1 MDNSSNQTMSG
12 PVAGLH
18 NPAGK
23 LLNDI
28 SLWVQVIDSG
38 GQVIFTNHFTEQL
51 SGYSAKQFADGNL
64 LWEELFSDKSEGL
77 RLKNICLELLKDSR
91 GFSNKMV
98 EIVTQNGDMKRLLLT
113 MDTLAHASGS
123 HPNAILIGMVL
134 PGESN
139 LSEDVKANEQHY
151 HSVFRNTSVGFFRS
165 LAEGRFL
172 EVSETLANMLG
183 FDNAGDAVQLINNIG
198 EEIYFNPDFRQTIVA
213 EVSQSSQIKTYETV
227 FKNRQGKAFHGRLN
241 VNAHY
246 DSAYSQWV
254 LEGTLENIT
263 HRITADRELHE
274 KANQAMLNISTAV
287 SFTSKITELFEAIR
301 TEISSLIDTRN
312 FFIALYDETSKWLS
326 LPYFIDEKDD
336 FDHFPV
342 EKTLSALVIETR
354 ESILLHRENILQL
367 IDAGTIN
374 VAGTIPQVW
383 LGAPLMVEGQVIG
396 VMVVQNYQDTD
407 AIREEHKQLLQV
419 ISPQISLFIERKQA
433 EEKLRQSEQE
443 LREANNTKDRFFN
456 IIAHD
461 LKNPFNA
468 IIGFSTLLC
477 DEWNDFDDDDKI
489 TMITA
494 IRQSSEG
501 AYDLLMNLL
510 DWSRVQLGT
519 IDFNPAALDINSL
532 IERNISLLKSNAD
545 KKNIRI
551 TFESCTHRQV
561 FADANMLRTVIR
573 NLLSNAI
580 KFTYGFGIIHI
591 TTSSDPDYP
600 NMLRFSIADSGVGIP
615 PEKIQ
620 TLFALTKTR
629 TTADTGGESGTGLGL
644 ILCKEFIDKNN
655 GRIWVESTVG
665 TGSTFHVAIPVQ
677 AAAKKHS
684 NSDSKMIS

>member
-1 MDNSSNQTMSG
+1 MSN
-12 PVAGLH
+12 PAEALR

-23 LLNDI
+23 VRNDI
-28 SLWVQVIDSG
+28 SLWVQVIDSD
-38 GQVIFTNHFTEQL
+38 GQVVFTNHFAEQL
-51 SGYSAKQFADGNL
+51 SGYSAREFADGNL
-64 LWEELFSDKSEGL
+64 FWEELFADKSEGL
-77 RLKNICLELLKDSR
+77 RLKNTCLELLKDSR
-91 GFSNKMV
+91 GFSNKII
-98 EIVTQNGDMKRLLLT
+98 EIVTQNGDTKRLLLS
-113 MDTLAHASGS
+113 MDTLAHAPGGN
-123 HPNAILIGMVL
+123 PNAILIGIDYS
-134 PGESN
+134 GETNHSK
-139 LSEDVKANEQHY
+139 DIKASGQRY
-151 HSVFRNTSVGFFRS
+151 HSVFRNASVGFFRS

-172 EVSETLANMLG
+172 EVNETLANMLG
-183 FDNAGDAVQLINNIG
+183 FDDPGDAVQLVNNIG
-198 EEIYFNPDFRQTIVA
+198 EEIYFNPGFRQTIVS
-213 EVSQSSQIKTYETV
+213 EVKHSSQVRTYETI

-254 LEGTLENIT
+254 LEGTLEDIT
-263 HRITADRELHE
+263 HRITADHELRE
-274 KANQAMLNISTAV
+274 KANQAMLNISKAV
-287 SFTSKITELFEAIR
+287 GFTSQIADLFESIR

-312 FFIALYDETSKWLS
+312 FFIALYDEPSNRLS

-342 EKTLSALVIETR
+342 AKTLSALVIETR

-374 VAGTIPQVW
+374 VVGTIPQVW
-383 LGAPLMVEGQVIG
+383 LGTPLVVEGRVIG
-396 VMVVQNYQDTD
+396 VMVVQNYQDTG

-419 ISPQISLFIERKQA
+419 ISPQISLFIMRKQA
-433 EEKLRQSEQE
+433 EEKLRRSEQE
-443 LREANNTKDRFFN
+443 LREANITKDRFFN

-489 TMITA
+489 TMVTA

-501 AYDLLMNLL
+501 AYELLMNLL
-510 DWSRVQLGT
+510 DWSRLRLGT
-519 IDFNPAALDINSL
+519 IDYNPATLDINSL
-532 IERNISLLKSNAD
+532 IETNISLLKSNAD
-545 KKNIRI
+545 KKNIRL
-551 TFESCTHRQV
+551 TFEPCADHQV

-591 TTSSDPDYP
+591 TTSSDPDHP
-600 NMLRFSIADSGVGIP
+600 DMLRLSIADSGVGIA

-620 TLFALTKTR
+620 TLFALTETR
-629 TTADTGGESGTGLGL
+629 TTAGTGGESGTGLGL

-655 GRIWVESTVG
+655 GKIWAESTVG
-665 TGSTFHVAIPVQ
+665 TGSMFHVVIPVQ

-684 NSDSKMIS
+684 NSGSKMIS